1 LQLRNQEEADL
12 AQKAAFDGAAFYSAL
27 DAERESRGLNWKQ
40 VSAETSVSAS
50 TLTRMGQGARPDLDG
65 LASLCAWSGLDP
77 EEFIRVDG
85 VERKAEA
92 EPLAKITALLHSDP
106 RLDDHG
112 ATIMEQVMRAT
123 YGQVATD

>member
-1 LQLRNQEEADL
+1 LQLRNQEGGDL

-40 VSAETSVSAS
+40 VASETYVSAS
-50 TLTRMGQGARPDLDG
+50 TLTRMAKGARPDLDG
-65 LASLCAWSGLDP
+65 LAALCAWSGLDP

-123 YGQVATD
+123 YGQVATE